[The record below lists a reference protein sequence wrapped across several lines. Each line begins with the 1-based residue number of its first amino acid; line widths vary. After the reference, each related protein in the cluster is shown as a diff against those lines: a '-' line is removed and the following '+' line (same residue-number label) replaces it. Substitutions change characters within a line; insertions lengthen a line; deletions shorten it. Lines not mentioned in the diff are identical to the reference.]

1 MVGKLDLY
9 RIFHAVSQNQSFSK
23 AAHELY
29 MTQSAVSQAI
39 SKLENELDIQLFNR
53 TSRGVE
59 LTTEGSLLSEHV
71 KSALGMIQVAED
83 KLSEFKTLQT
93 GQLRIGV
100 GDTISRYFLL
110 PYLETFH
117 QAYPGINLNILNRTT
132 SEIINLI
139 KSGKVDVGICNLPV
153 QDDQLQVIPCKEIQ
167 DTFVCG
173 EKYKN
178 ITEKPISLETLMQLP
193 LIFLERKS
201 NSRMFVENF
210 LKDRGFQVSPVFELG
225 SYDLVLEFTK
235 INLGVSCV
243 IKEFAKDYLDKGDLY
258 EVKLEE
264 EIPKRSIGICYLKNV
279 PLSRAAGKFAE
290 LINGDITEV

>member
-1 MVGKLDLY
+1 MIGKLDLY
-9 RIFHAVSQNQSFSK
+9 RIFHAVSTNNSFSK
-23 AAHELY
+23 AAQELY

-39 SKLENELDIQLFNR
+39 SKLEKELSIQLFNR

-59 LTTEGSLLSEHV
+59 LTSEGALLHDHV
-71 KSALGMIQVAED
+71 KSALGIIQVAED
-83 KLSEFKTLQT
+83 KLSEYKALKT
-93 GQLRIGV
+93 GELRIGV

-110 PYLETFH
+110 PYLEQFH
-117 QAYPGINLNILNRTT
+117 EKYPGITLNILNRTT

-139 KSGKVDVGICNLPV
+139 KSGKADVGICNLPV
-153 QDDQLQVIPCKEIQ
+153 QDEQLEVIPCKEIQ

-173 EKYKN
+173 EKYKELS
-178 ITEKPISLETLMQLP
+178 EKPISLDNLMKLP

-210 LKDRGFQVSPVFELG
+210 LKKHGYQVIPVFELG

-243 IKEFAKDYLDKGDLY
+243 IKEFASDYLEKGELY
-258 EVKLEE
+258 ELKLEE
-264 EIPKRSIGICYLKNV
+264 EIPKRSIGICYLKTV
-279 PLSRAAGKFAE
+279 PLSRAASSFVESIKK
-290 LINGDITEV
+290 

>member
-1 MVGKLDLY
+1 MIGKLDLY
-9 RIFHAVSQNQSFSK
+9 RIFHVVSHHNSFSK
-23 AAHELY
+23 AAQELY

-39 SKLENELDIQLFNR
+39 SKLEKELSIQLFNR

-59 LTTEGSLLSEHV
+59 LTSEGILLHEHV
-71 KSALGMIQVAED
+71 QSALGIIQVAED
-83 KLSEFKTLQT
+83 KLFEYKTLKT
-93 GQLRIGV
+93 GELRIGV

-110 PYLETFH
+110 PYLEQFH
-117 QAYPGINLNILNRTT
+117 EKYPGITLNILNRTT

-139 KSGKVDVGICNLPV
+139 KSGKADVGICNLPV
-153 QDDQLQVIPCKEIQ
+153 QDDQLDVIPCKEIQ

-173 EKYKN
+173 EKYKSL
-178 ITEKPISLETLMQLP
+178 TEKPISLENLMELP

-210 LKDRGFQVSPVFELG
+210 LKKYGYQVAPVFELG

-243 IKEFAKDYLDKGDLY
+243 IKEFASDYLARGDLY
-258 EVKLEE
+258 ELKLEE
-264 EIPKRSIGICYLKNV
+264 EIPKRNIGICYLKNV
-279 PLSRAAGKFAE
+279 PLSHAAKNFVE
-290 LINGDITEV
+290 NIQSQL